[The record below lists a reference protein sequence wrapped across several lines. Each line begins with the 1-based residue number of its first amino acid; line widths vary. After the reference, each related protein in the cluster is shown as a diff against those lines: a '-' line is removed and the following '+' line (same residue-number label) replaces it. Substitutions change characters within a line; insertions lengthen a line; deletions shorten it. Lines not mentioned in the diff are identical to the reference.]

1 METPY
6 KQNINDTIIE
16 RVFTENTDSNEFV
29 WHKDKRD
36 REVKVIQSNG
46 WKFQMDNEL
55 PKELQNNDIL
65 FIPKEVYH
73 RVIKG
78 NGNLKIQIKE

>member
-78 NGNLKIQIKE
+78 NGDLKIQIKE